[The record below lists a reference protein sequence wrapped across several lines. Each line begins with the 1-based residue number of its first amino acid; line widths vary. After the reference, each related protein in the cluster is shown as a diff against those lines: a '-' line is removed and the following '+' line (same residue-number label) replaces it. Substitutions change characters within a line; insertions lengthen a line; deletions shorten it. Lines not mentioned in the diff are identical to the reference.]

1 MVTLTAMVPNLRPPH
16 CTGEQRNHGQ
26 CIAPNK
32 TQLAF
37 LNLAIFFLAIG
48 GGGIRPCSIPFA
60 FNSDD
65 LCPNLQLG
73 LGLHY
78 THHLHGIWTHLL
90 LFAGTRIYVYVRP
103 EGSVVSSIA
112 QVLVAAYKKRR
123 LHLPSADGVRDTVF
137 YDPPL
142 EEKTAIVSKLA
153 LSSQFRP
160 LNTAAIIEDANE
172 ISRADGCCK
181 NPWRLCSIQQV
192 DELKC
197 LMNIV
202 PIWESAIIS
211 FIPLAGISA
220 FLSVQALRMDR
231 HLGPNFEIPA
241 ASISVVTFTVMVI
254 FLPIYDRFMVPALE
268 NITKQEGG
276 GITLLQRIGLGNI
289 FSVLALLVAGFV
301 ERKRKAFTIL
311 HAAPVSVMY
320 NKQFPDRAHEKCSRY
335 RYKASGKVEAKLTR
349 QICNNADDQDS
360 ITH

>member
-60 FNSDD
+60 GYQFDSTTDKGKKDNSFFNWY
-65 LCPNLQLG
+65 
-73 LGLHY
+73 Y
-78 THHLHGIWTHLL
+78 TS
-90 LFAGTRIYVYVRP
+90 F
-103 EGSVVSSIA
+103 
-112 QVLVAAYKKRR
+112 
-123 LHLPSADGVRDTVF
+123 
-137 YDPPL
+137 
-142 EEKTAIVSKLA
+142 AIVL
-153 LSSQFRP
+153 LISSTLMTYVQTFNWAWGFTIP
-160 LNTAAIIEDANE
+160 TICMVSGLISYSLPGLEFTSAIIEDANE

-320 NKQFPDRAHEKCSRY
+320 NKQFPDRAHEKCR
-335 RYKASGKVEAKLTR
+335 
-349 QICNNADDQDS
+349 
-360 ITH
+360 